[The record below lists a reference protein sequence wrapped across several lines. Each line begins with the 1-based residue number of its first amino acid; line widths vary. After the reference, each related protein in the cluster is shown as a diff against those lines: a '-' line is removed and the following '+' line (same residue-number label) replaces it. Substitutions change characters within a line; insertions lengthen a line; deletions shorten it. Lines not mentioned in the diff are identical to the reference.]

1 MSSTRK
7 VIRAAIIMQSPHD
20 YHERTMTR
28 SIIKQSIKY
37 DMAPQLTQYK
47 TSLQSEQELSNDKTK
62 QKRQPYDQHCIIH

>member
-1 MSSTRK
+1 
-7 VIRAAIIMQSPHD
+7 MQSPHD

-62 QKRQPYDQHCIIH
+62 QKR